1 MRIKMLRGTG
11 YNGQSLDPGQEYEVD
26 EKSARIFI
34 QLGKAY
40 RVAETPPDVVET
52 QEPEVR
58 HRDPAVRRAARR

>member
-34 QLGKAY
+34 QLGKAH
-40 RVAETPPDVVET
+40 RVEATLDVVEM
-52 QEPEVR
+52 QEPAVR